1 MGLGNIGITESY
13 PEVSKEEMQSK
24 LDVLKERFLT
34 NYNPSLNE
42 RIDRI
47 KRVQKLV
54 AENTDSFHKALQEDF
69 GTRHEQLSLL
79 ADTLPVIN
87 NGNDVL
93 KHISKWI
100 KPEKRK
106 PNFPLGLLG
115 GKAFVQFQ
123 PYGVVGL
130 ISPWNFPLNLSIAP
144 LIEIFAAGN
153 NAMMKLSEFVPATS
167 ELTEKLINEYFSS
180 DEAVVINGG
189 PKTSQDFVS
198 LPFDHL
204 LYTGSTNVARKVAAE
219 AGKNLVPLT
228 LELGG
233 KSPVIVGPN
242 AKMKK
247 SVDKIMMGKLVNG
260 GQICIAPDYVFVPEN
275 KEEEFVNHAIEAV
288 NSTYPTIKNNPDYTS
303 IIHLNHYERLSS
315 YLEDARSKGA
325 KIIEINPANEDLSQQ
340 EFHKMLPTII
350 LNPTDDMEIMKNE
363 IFGPILPVKTYSN
376 FNDTIK
382 YINKNPKALAIYY
395 FGDDNSEIENVLNN
409 TSSGQAVI
417 NEVLFQFSMH
427 DLPFGG
433 VGPSGMGAYHGYD
446 GFKNFSHKRSVLKGQ
461 NLVNAGAM
469 VSAPFSEST
478 EKNIRRLS

>member
-1 MGLGNIGITESY
+1 
-13 PEVSKEEMQSK
+13 
-24 LDVLKERFLT
+24 
-34 NYNPSLNE
+34 
-42 RIDRI
+42 
-47 KRVQKLV
+47 
-54 AENTDSFHKALQEDF
+54 
-69 GTRHEQLSLL
+69 
-79 ADTLPVIN
+79 
-87 NGNDVL
+87 
-93 KHISKWI
+93 
-100 KPEKRK
+100 
-106 PNFPLGLLG
+106 
-115 GKAFVQFQ
+115 
-123 PYGVVGL
+123 
-130 ISPWNFPLNLSIAP
+130 
-144 LIEIFAAGN
+144 
-153 NAMMKLSEFVPATS
+153 
-167 ELTEKLINEYFSS
+167 
-180 DEAVVINGG
+180 
-189 PKTSQDFVS
+189 
-198 LPFDHL
+198 
-204 LYTGSTNVARKVAAE
+204 
-219 AGKNLVPLT
+219 
-228 LELGG
+228 
-233 KSPVIVGPN
+233 
-242 AKMKK
+242 
-247 SVDKIMMGKLVNG
+247 MMGKLVNG

-288 NSTYPTIKNNPDYTS
+288 NGTYPTIKNNPDYTS